1 MNILPLVLFI
11 HQDTMTRAV
20 YSNQI
25 KEVFREH
32 RNNKKTLS
40 WIANALNISVNTLKE
55 WSVKMKKWES
65 LEDKRSENGKQKTFS
80 DEDLISY
87 IENNLNATLKDI
99 WNTFWVTDMAILKRL
114 RTLTYSYKKK
124 RWSIENEMKTKEK
137 SFNES

>member
-1 MNILPLVLFI
+1 
-11 HQDTMTRAV
+11 
-20 YSNQI
+20 
-25 KEVFREH
+25 
-32 RNNKKTLS
+32 
-40 WIANALNISVNTLKE
+40 
-55 WSVKMKKWES
+55 MKKWES